1 MDEQELLSQYVS
13 QASPSAFT
21 QLVQDSAGL
30 VYSAAKRQLRDAHLA
45 EDVTQAVFMLL
56 AKKAGSVRGSLA
68 GWLVRTTYFAS
79 RNAAKLAA
87 RRAYHE
93 RRAAQMTSE
102 SIQIDQQPAW
112 ETYAPMLDE
121 AMSRLKRADRD
132 AIALRYLK
140 GMALREVGQAMGIS
154 EEAARKRVDRGVERL
169 RGLMTARVVVP
180 AAAVLAVEL
189 SSRAVEAA
197 PAGLVQ
203 AIGASAG
210 AAAKGTLAAT
220 IAHQAGK
227 AMVWAKLKVAALLLA
242 GTAVAVPSV
251 GTVIILAQ
259 ANPPAP
265 QAARQSPA
273 ADAAAPTP
281 AEAPQATADEQS
293 IIAQLRRE
301 ADVTVRDVVT
311 SSDDELAA
319 LRKQMGGVITRETRV
334 VLENGGV
341 SIMTCTSATAAS
353 ALRERLADDWD
364 QDLIVADGK
373 IFVQATGTPAVQ
385 LACARALVD
394 NAGLQFL
401 DVLQRRGYLLT
412 RITWYSPSR
421 VAKLNQ
427 RLHFSA
433 KAMQIAVGILV
444 SNGRELEVGTVH
456 INNLGQEVQSR
467 WTTQNWTR
475 NLGKYRAWEHTLID
489 VEDNNGQPVP
499 DVYGPP
505 GYDELAGRISKLA
518 LNGVRITSMDYLAS
532 EQLDALESEVQANL
546 VAAIAAHCVVDG
558 RDVPLRF
565 LVAEGAQGVVAKN
578 LAASGRAAGNL
589 LEVGQVTVDS
599 TDAPLGDS
607 LKAAL
612 KQTLSTPPAG
622 TEGK

>member
-1 MDEQELLSQYVS
+1 MDERELLSQYVS
-13 QASPSAFT
+13 QASAGAFG
-21 QLVQDSAGL
+21 QLVRDNAGL
-30 VYSAAKRQLRDAHLA
+30 VYSSAKRQLGDAHLA

-79 RNAAKLAA
+79 RNAAKLAT

-102 SIQIDQQPAW
+102 SVQIDQQPAW

-132 AIALRYLK
+132 ALALRYLK

-154 EEAARKRVDRGVERL
+154 EEAARKRVDRGLDRL
-169 RGLMTARVVVP
+169 RGLMAARVVVP
-180 AAAVLAVEL
+180 AVAVLAVEL

-210 AAAKGTLAAT
+210 AAAKGTMAAT

-259 ANPPAP
+259 ANPPVP
-265 QAARQSPA
+265 QAEAPSPA
-273 ADAAAPTP
+273 AAPAAPAAP
-281 AEAPQATADEQS
+281 VQLEATEQA

-301 ADVTVRDVVT
+301 ADVNVQDVVT
-311 SSDDELAA
+311 ASDDELAA
-319 LRKQMGGVITRETRV
+319 LRKQMGGVVVRETRV

-341 SIMTCTSATAAS
+341 SIMTCASAAAAS
-353 ALRERLADDWD
+353 ALRERLADDQD
-364 QDLIVADGK
+364 QDLLVADGK
-373 IFVQATGTPAVQ
+373 MFVQATGTPPVQ
-385 LACARALVD
+385 LACGRALVD

-421 VAKLNQ
+421 VKKIDQ
-427 RLHFSA
+427 RLHVSA
-433 KAMQIAVGILV
+433 KGAQIAVGILV
-444 SNGRELEVGTVH
+444 NNGRELEVGTVQ
-456 INNLGQEVQSR
+456 IKVPPEVQAH
-467 WTTQNWTR
+467 WNALNWTR
-475 NLGKYRAWEHTLID
+475 NLDKYRAWGNTLID

-505 GYDELAGRISKLA
+505 GYDELAGRISTLA
-518 LNGVRITSMDYLAS
+518 LNGVRIKSMQYVTG
-532 EQLDALESEVQANL
+532 EPLDELSNQVEATVMG
-546 VAAIAAHCVVDG
+546 AITTQCVIDG
-558 RDVPLRF
+558 RETQLRF
-565 LVAEGAQGVVAKN
+565 LLGDGGHAVPVKSV
-578 LAASGRAAGNL
+578 AASGSAAGNL
-589 LEVGQVTVDS
+589 LEVGDVTVESMD
-599 TDAPLGDS
+599 TPLGDS
-607 LKAAL
+607 LTAAL
-612 KQTLSTPPAG
+612 KQALSIAAPPQIG
-622 TEGK
+622 GK